1 MEHTVTYN
9 ADLDT
14 IEIQAFGFIA
24 MLRKVVK
31 VHPVTKQYYDEYS
44 VSFNTPVLALSQK
57 SLNEYIDFLM
67 FVEYY
72 VQGLNA

>member
-14 IEIQAFGFIA
+14 IEIQAFGFTA

-67 FVEYY
+67 FVEFY
-72 VQGLNA
+72 VQELNK

>member
-24 MLRKVVK
+24 MLRKAVK